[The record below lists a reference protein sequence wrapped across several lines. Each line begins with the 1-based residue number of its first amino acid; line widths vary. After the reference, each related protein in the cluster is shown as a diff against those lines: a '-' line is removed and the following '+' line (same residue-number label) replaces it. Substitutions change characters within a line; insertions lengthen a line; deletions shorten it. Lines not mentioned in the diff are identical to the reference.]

1 MSIYSE
7 IRDEFA
13 IDPSAIRKSCDGL
26 INAEPTPWN
35 LPEIDILDIW
45 GSMSL
50 RAAVGLL
57 TGGDTPTTY
66 SKRMADAIRAITDP
80 PTMLGLK
87 DPVVDAD
94 FTQALDVVRSLR
106 DEPVDAE
113 VLDER
118 AVLD

>member
-7 IRDEFA
+7 VRNEFG
-13 IDPSAIRKSCDGL
+13 IDPSKIRRSCDGL
-26 INAEPTPWN
+26 IDAEPAPWN
-35 LPEIDILDIW
+35 LAPIDILDIW
-45 GSMSL
+45 DGMGL
-50 RAAVGLL
+50 RAMVGLL

-66 SKRMADAIRAITDP
+66 SKRMADAIRAITDS

-94 FTQALDVVRSLR
+94 FTQALEVIRSLR

-113 VLDER
+113 VVDE
-118 AVLD
+118 